1 MTVSAK
7 PFLGLSFTIALLA
20 VVSSGSFPCRADEQN
35 PSVVVTRK
43 GDTFVV
49 DVVMF
54 ALVKQE
60 TAWEVLT
67 DFDHMPDFLS
77 NLSYSKTLRRDGSL
91 LLVKQS
97 GLAKYGIFSFAFE
110 SEREIRLEGMHHIYS
125 RNVSG
130 TARRMES
137 EASLIQAGNG
147 VQIRYHAEMV
157 PDSALAHIFGKSF
170 VNHEFA
176 EQFRLM
182 LDEMKRR
189 ERKS

>member
-1 MTVSAK
+1 MTVFAQ
-7 PFLGLSFTIALLA
+7 PFLRLSFAIALAACLSIGSL
-20 VVSSGSFPCRADEQN
+20 SSWADEQN
-35 PSVVVTRK
+35 PSVVVTRN
-43 GDTFVV
+43 GDAFVV
-49 DVVMF
+49 DVTLF
-54 ALVKQE
+54 ALVKHE

-77 NLSYSKTLRRDGSL
+77 NLSYSKTLKRDGSL

-97 GLAKYGIFSFAFE
+97 GIAKYGIFSFAFE
-110 SEREIRLEGMHHIYS
+110 SEREIRLEGMHHIYA
-125 RNVSG
+125 RNISG

-147 VQIRYHAEMV
+147 VQIHYHAEFV
-157 PDSALAHIFGKSF
+157 PDSAMARYFGKSF
-170 VNHEFA
+170 VSHEFA

-182 LDEMKRR
+182 LNEMKRR